1 MIQRIQTLYLAILIL
16 LVSIV
21 STGTSLFSFISE
33 TSKFTFSSFGIT
45 GYSLAGKFIQ
55 TETFPIFVGT
65 IALVLLSFLC
75 LMSYKNIN
83 RQFKLG
89 RLVFFIYFLSLL
101 SIFLLSVFGDRLL
114 DVSSSSREMGVG
126 YFLFIAGFPF
136 SFLANIGIKRDK
148 KLLDSLDRLR

>member
-16 LVSIV
+16 LLSIV
-21 STGTSLFSFISE
+21 STGTAFFSFVNE
-33 TSKFTFSSFGIT
+33 TSRFTFSSYGIT
-45 GYSLAGKFIQ
+45 EYSMDGKFIQ
-55 TETFPIFVGT
+55 TDTFPIFIGT

-75 LMSYKNIN
+75 LMSYKNIH

-89 RLVFFIYFLSLL
+89 RLVFFIYLLSLL
-101 SIFLLSVFGDRLL
+101 AVLMLSMFGDRML
-114 DVSSSSREMGVG
+114 DVTISAREMGVG

>member
-1 MIQRIQTLYLAILIL
+1 MIQRIQTLYLAIIIL

-45 GYSLAGKFIQ
+45 EYSLDGKFIQ

-126 YFLFIAGFPF
+126 YYLFIAGFPF

>member
-45 GYSLAGKFIQ
+45 EYSLDGKFIQ

-136 SFLANIGIKRDK
+136 SFLVNIGIKRDK

>member
-1 MIQRIQTLYLAILIL
+1 
-16 LVSIV
+16 
-21 STGTSLFSFISE
+21 
-33 TSKFTFSSFGIT
+33 
-45 GYSLAGKFIQ
+45 
-55 TETFPIFVGT
+55 
-65 IALVLLSFLC
+65 
-75 LMSYKNIN
+75 MSYKNIN

-126 YFLFIAGFPF
+126 YYLFIAGFPF

>member
-1 MIQRIQTLYLAILIL
+1 
-16 LVSIV
+16 V
-21 STGTSLFSFISE
+21 STGSSLFSFISE

-45 GYSLAGKFIQ
+45 EYSLDGKFIQ

-126 YFLFIAGFPF
+126 YYLFIAGFPF

>member
-45 GYSLAGKFIQ
+45 EYSLDGKFIQ

-126 YFLFIAGFPF
+126 YYLFIAGFPF

>member
-16 LVSIV
+16 LVSIM

-45 GYSLAGKFIQ
+45 EYSLDGKFIQ

-126 YFLFIAGFPF
+126 YYLFIAGFPF

>member
-21 STGTSLFSFISE
+21 STGSSLFSFISE

-45 GYSLAGKFIQ
+45 EYSLDGKFIQ

-126 YFLFIAGFPF
+126 YYLFIAGFPF

>member
-1 MIQRIQTLYLAILIL
+1 MIQRIQTLYLAILIM

-45 GYSLAGKFIQ
+45 EYSLDGKFIQ

-126 YFLFIAGFPF
+126 YYLFIAGFPF

>member
-45 GYSLAGKFIQ
+45 EYSLDGKFIQ

-126 YFLFIAGFPF
+126 YYLFIAVFPF

>member
-45 GYSLAGKFIQ
+45 EYSLDGKFIQ

-101 SIFLLSVFGDRLL
+101 STFLLSVFGDRLL

-126 YFLFIAGFPF
+126 YYLFIAGFPF

>member
-45 GYSLAGKFIQ
+45 AFSLDGKFIQ

-126 YFLFIAGFPF
+126 YYLFIAGFPF

>member
-1 MIQRIQTLYLAILIL
+1 
-16 LVSIV
+16 V

-45 GYSLAGKFIQ
+45 EYSLDGKFIQ

-126 YFLFIAGFPF
+126 YYLFIAGFPF

>member
-1 MIQRIQTLYLAILIL
+1 
-16 LVSIV
+16 V

-45 GYSLAGKFIQ
+45 EYSLDGKFIQ

>member
-45 GYSLAGKFIQ
+45 EYSLDGKFIQ

-114 DVSSSSREMGVG
+114 DVSSSSREMGC
-126 YFLFIAGFPF
+126 
-136 SFLANIGIKRDK
+136 SQST
-148 KLLDSLDRLR
+148 SL

>member
-45 GYSLAGKFIQ
+45 EYSLDGKFIQ

-136 SFLANIGIKRDK
+136 SLLANIGIKRDK

>member
-45 GYSLAGKFIQ
+45 EYSLDGKFIQ

-114 DVSSSSREMGVG
+114 DVYSSSREMGVG
-126 YFLFIAGFPF
+126 YYLFIAGFPF
-136 SFLANIGIKRDK
+136 
-148 KLLDSLDRLR
+148 

>member
-45 GYSLAGKFIQ
+45 EYSLDGKFIQ

-114 DVSSSSREMGVG
+114 DISSSSREMGVG

>member
-45 GYSLAGKFIQ
+45 EYSLDGKFIQ

-126 YFLFIAGFPF
+126 YFLFIA
-136 SFLANIGIKRDK
+136 
-148 KLLDSLDRLR
+148 

>member
-45 GYSLAGKFIQ
+45 EYSLDGKFIQ

>member
-45 GYSLAGKFIQ
+45 EYSLDGKFIQ

-114 DVSSSSREMGVG
+114 DVSSSSIEMGVG
-126 YFLFIAGFPF
+126 YYLFIAGFPF

>member
-21 STGTSLFSFISE
+21 YTGTSLFSFISE

-45 GYSLAGKFIQ
+45 EYSLDGKFIQ

-126 YFLFIAGFPF
+126 YYLFIAGFPF